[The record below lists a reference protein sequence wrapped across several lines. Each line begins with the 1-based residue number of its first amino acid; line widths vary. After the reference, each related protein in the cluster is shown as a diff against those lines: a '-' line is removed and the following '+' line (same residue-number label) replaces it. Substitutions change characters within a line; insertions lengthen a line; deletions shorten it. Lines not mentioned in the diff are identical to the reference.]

1 MNNKDIR
8 WLQRFS
14 NYNKALQQLSRF
26 IEKEDLN
33 ELEKQGLIKAFEY
46 TYELAWKTL
55 QDLLKEKGYKDVVG
69 PKPVIEQSFQDGY
82 ISNGEAWFRMHES
95 RNQTSHTYN
104 EETANEI
111 VSKILEEYF
120 SLFIELQEKLTNE
133 KERGTR

>member
-1 MNNKDIR
+1 
-8 WLQRFS
+8 
-14 NYNKALQQLSRF
+14 
-26 IEKEDLN
+26 
-33 ELEKQGLIKAFEY
+33 LIKAFEY

-95 RNQTSHTYN
+95 RNLTSHTYN
-104 EETANEI
+104 EETADEI